1 MARILV
7 IDDDIEIRR
16 ILEEALV
23 AAGHEVVL
31 AGDGA
36 AGLRAYTDA
45 RPHVV
50 IVDLVMPQ
58 KSGLELVVELRRADP
73 RVKIIAIS
81 GSANLEFLA
90 GGRDVGVERTLEKPF
105 RLEAVIE
112 AVADAL
118 RR

>member
-1 MARILV
+1 VARVLV
-7 IDDDIEIRR
+7 IDDDADVRQVLR
-16 ILEEALV
+16 DALA

-36 AGLRAYTDA
+36 AGLRAHAAA
-45 RPHVV
+45 RPDVV
-50 IVDLVMPQ
+50 IVDLVMPE

-73 RVKIIAIS
+73 GVKIIAIS

-90 GGRDVGVERTLEKPF
+90 GGEVGVATTLEKPF
-105 RLEAVIE
+105 RLEAVID